1 MKIAVIAS
9 TSTILNTLQ
18 EALASN
24 SGQDQFVFLTRRSG
38 KINLEEIDLVST
50 SIVIVDADKIEPLD
64 LAVITS
70 CTRNSMNPAF
80 VFLTTAP
87 TETML
92 LDLMRAGVN
101 EVVKLPL
108 NIAELSAA
116 IERIRTRHY
125 ISSATPPRGRI
136 ISFVSCKGG
145 AGATFLATNLGY
157 VLATN
162 FNKKV
167 LYIDLHMQY
176 GDASFYLSETAGK
189 NSFAD
194 IIGQAG
200 LDSTV
205 VASSSM
211 QVAKNY
217 YLLQAPE
224 AIEKTSG
231 IKPQQVD
238 NLLSVAVQ
246 DYDFVLVDIAETFDG
261 LTMKALDRSEQIY
274 AVMQPILPY
283 VRAMSKVLHVFT
295 LLGYSAQKVKVVL
308 NRMGKD
314 TKPSQAKLEEVI
326 QKTCEWVVPNDFNN
340 SIESA
345 NSGVPIQKLAPDSPV
360 SKSLMYLAAN
370 LVGDKVSARPSFFA
384 RLFG

>member
-1 MKIAVIAS
+1 MKIAIIAS
-9 TSTILNTLQ
+9 TTSMLNELQ
-18 EALASN
+18 DALESN
-24 SGQDQFVFLTRRSG
+24 SGQDQFVFLNRRAG
-38 KINLEEIDLVST
+38 KINLEEVDLVTT
-50 SIVIVDADKIEPLD
+50 SIVIVDAEKIDPVD
-64 LAVITS
+64 LAVIS
-70 CTRNSMNPAF
+70 GSTRNSTNPAF
-80 VFLTTAP
+80 IFLTPAP
-87 TETML
+87 TEQTL
-92 LDLMRAGVN
+92 LDLMRVGVS

-108 NIAELSAA
+108 DRAELNDS
-116 IERIRTRHY
+116 ISRIRARHY
-125 ISSATPPRGRI
+125 ISSATAPRGRI

-157 VLATN
+157 VLATS

-176 GDASFYLSETAGK
+176 GDASFYLSESAGK
-189 NSFAD
+189 SSFAD

-205 VASSSM
+205 VSTSSM

-238 NLLSVAVQ
+238 NLLTVAVQ
-246 DYDFVLVDIAETFDG
+246 DYDFVIVDIAENFDG

-295 LLGYSAQKVKVVL
+295 LLGYSSQKVKVVL
-308 NRMGKD
+308 NRMSRD
-314 TKPSQAKLEEVI
+314 TKPDQAKLEEVI
-326 QKTCEWVVPNDFNN
+326 QKTCDWVVPNDFNN

-345 NSGVPIQKLAPDSPV
+345 NSGVPIQKLAPDSSV
-360 SKSLMYLAAN
+360 SKSLMHLAAN
-370 LVGDKVSARPSFFA
+370 LAGDKVSARPSFFA

>member
-1 MKIAVIAS
+1 MKIAIIAS
-9 TSTILNTLQ
+9 TTSMLNELQ
-18 EALASN
+18 DALETN
-24 SGQDQFVFLTRRSG
+24 SGQDQFVFLNRRAG
-38 KINLEEIDLVST
+38 KINLEEVDLVTT
-50 SIVIVDADKIEPLD
+50 SIVIVDAEKIDPMD
-64 LAVITS
+64 LAVIS
-70 CTRNSMNPAF
+70 GSTRNSTNPAF
-80 VFLTTAP
+80 IFLTTAP
-87 TETML
+87 TEQTL
-92 LDLMRAGVN
+92 LDLMRVGVS

-108 NIAELSAA
+108 DRAELNDSIA
-116 IERIRTRHY
+116 RIRARHY
-125 ISSATPPRGRI
+125 ISPATAPRGRI

-157 VLATN
+157 VLATS

-176 GDASFYLSETAGK
+176 GDASFYLSESAGK
-189 NSFAD
+189 SSFAD

-205 VASSSM
+205 VSTSSM

-238 NLLSVAVQ
+238 SLLTVAVQ
-246 DYDFVLVDIAETFDG
+246 DYDFVIVDIAENFDG

-295 LLGYSAQKVKVVL
+295 LLGYSSQKVKVVL
-308 NRMGKD
+308 NRMSRD
-314 TKPSQAKLEEVI
+314 TKPDQAKLEEVI
-326 QKTCEWVVPNDFNN
+326 QKTCDWVVPNDFNN

-345 NSGVPIQKLAPDSPV
+345 NSGVPIQKLAPDSSV
-360 SKSLMYLAAN
+360 SKSLMHLAAI

>member
-9 TSTILNTLQ
+9 TTTILNTLQ
-18 EALASN
+18 DAFSSN
-24 SGQDQFVFLTRRSG
+24 SGQDQFVFLTRRSE
-38 KINLEEIDLVST
+38 KLNLEEIDLVST
-50 SIVIVDADKIEPLD
+50 SVVIVDADKLDPLD
-64 LAVITS
+64 LAVITG

-80 VFLTTAP
+80 VFLTSAP
-87 TETML
+87 TETLL
-92 LDLMRAGVN
+92 LDLMRAGVS
-101 EVVKLPL
+101 EVVRLPL
-108 NIAELSAA
+108 NMAELNAA
-116 IERIRTRHY
+116 IERIRARHY

-176 GDASFYLSETAGK
+176 GDASFYLSESAGK

-261 LTMKALDRSEQIY
+261 LTMKALDRSEHIY

-295 LLGYSAQKVKVVL
+295 LLGYTSQKVKVVL
-308 NRMGKD
+308 NRMSKD

-360 SKSLMYLAAN
+360 SKSLMYIAAN

-384 RLFG
+384 RLFS

>member
-1 MKIAVIAS
+1 MKIAIIAS
-9 TSTILNTLQ
+9 TTTMQSALQ
-18 EALASN
+18 DALDSI
-24 SGQDQFVFLTRRSG
+24 SGQDQVVFLNRRSE
-38 KINLEEIDLVST
+38 KLSLEEVDLVT
-50 SIVIVDADKIEPLD
+50 TNVVIVDSEKLDPLD
-64 LAVITS
+64 LAVIAS
-70 CTRNSMNPAF
+70 STRNSTNPAF
-80 VFLTTAP
+80 IFLTPAP
-87 TETML
+87 NEQML
-92 LDLMRAGVN
+92 LDLMRAGVS

-108 NIAELSAA
+108 DRAELNDS
-116 IERIRTRHY
+116 IERIRARHY

-136 ISFVSCKGG
+136 LSFVSCKGG

-157 VLATN
+157 VLATS

-176 GDASFYLSETAGK
+176 GDAAFYLSESAGK
-189 NSFAD
+189 SSFAD

-211 QVAKNY
+211 QVAKNF

-238 NLLSVAVQ
+238 TLLTVAVQ
-246 DYDFVLVDIAETFDG
+246 DYDFVIVDIAENFDG

-295 LLGYSAQKVKVVL
+295 LLGYGSQKIKVVL
-308 NRMGKD
+308 NRMSKD
-314 TKPSQAKLEEVI
+314 TRPDQAKLEEVI
-326 QKTCEWVVPNDFNN
+326 QKTCEWVVPNDFKN

-345 NSGVPIQKLAPDSPV
+345 NSGVPIQKLAPDSAV
-360 SKSLMYLAAN
+360 SKSLMHLAAN
-370 LVGDKVSARPSFFA
+370 LVGDKAAARPSFFA

>member
-116 IERIRTRHY
+116 IERIRARHY

>member
-1 MKIAVIAS
+1 MKIAIIAS
-9 TSTILNTLQ
+9 TTSMLNELQ
-18 EALASN
+18 DALETN
-24 SGQDQFVFLTRRSG
+24 SGQDQFVFLNRRAG
-38 KINLEEIDLVST
+38 KINLEEVDLVTT
-50 SIVIVDADKIEPLD
+50 SIVIVDAEKIDPMD
-64 LAVITS
+64 LAVIS
-70 CTRNSMNPAF
+70 GSTRNSTNPAF
-80 VFLTTAP
+80 IFLTTAP
-87 TETML
+87 TEQTL
-92 LDLMRAGVN
+92 LDLMRVGVS

-108 NIAELSAA
+108 DRAELNDSIA
-116 IERIRTRHY
+116 RIRARHY
-125 ISSATPPRGRI
+125 ISSATAPRGRI

-157 VLATN
+157 VLATS

-176 GDASFYLSETAGK
+176 GDASFYLSESAGK
-189 NSFAD
+189 SSFAD

-205 VASSSM
+205 VSTSSM

-238 NLLSVAVQ
+238 SLLTVAVQ
-246 DYDFVLVDIAETFDG
+246 DYDFVIVDIAENFDG

-295 LLGYSAQKVKVVL
+295 LLGYSSQKVKVVL
-308 NRMGKD
+308 NRMSRD
-314 TKPSQAKLEEVI
+314 TKPDQAKLEEVI
-326 QKTCEWVVPNDFNN
+326 QKTCDWVVPNDFNN

-345 NSGVPIQKLAPDSPV
+345 NSGVPIQKLAPDSSV
-360 SKSLMYLAAN
+360 SKSLMHLAAI

>member
-261 LTMKALDRSEQIY
+261 LTLKALDRSEQIY